1 MQKKL
6 IALAV
11 ASLASGAAFAQT
23 NVTMYGV
30 ADVGYVYSSGDAY
43 RGPNGNLRTGS
54 NEFSGLVNGILS
66 GSRLGFRGEEALGN
80 GLKAVFT
87 LVYSLQ
93 LDNNTGVGSSGSAT
107 GLNARQQFVGLSSAT
122 LGTVALGRQYAPGY
136 QATANND
143 PMAGA
148 LVESQSYLSN
158 QARMTITPNSA
169 ARWNNAIT
177 YTSPNWSGFSAKG
190 IYSFGETAATNGTY
204 NDKLTDITANQAWGL
219 GFNYANGPLNI
230 DLVYQSRM
238 NVVNADKSLVT
249 GNYPAGT
256 DNDINEG
263 YIGASYDFKVVK
275 IMGSYQQQN
284 DKNWTNLDSNL
295 WSLGAVIPVLSASNI
310 HLGYAQLNMDQNN
323 CPILG
328 TGNGN
333 LCGLTGTTN
342 SATLAWTTALSKRTT
357 LYAGYVWNDND
368 KRTITPTTGTVLG
381 SSAGPVGGIGALGQ
395 TNNTVLAGIRHT
407 F

>member
-1 MQKKL
+1 M
-6 IALAV
+6 
-11 ASLASGAAFAQT
+11 
-23 NVTMYGV
+23 
-30 ADVGYVYSSGDAY
+30 
-43 RGPNGNLRTGS
+43 
-54 NEFSGLVNGILS
+54 
-66 GSRLGFRGEEALGN
+66 
-80 GLKAVFT
+80 
-87 LVYSLQ
+87 
-93 LDNNTGVGSSGSAT
+93 
-107 GLNARQQFVGLSSAT
+107 
-122 LGTVALGRQYAPGY
+122 
-136 QATANND
+136 
-143 PMAGA
+143 
-148 LVESQSYLSN
+148 
-158 QARMTITPNSA
+158 
-169 ARWNNAIT
+169 
-177 YTSPNWSGFSAKG
+177 
-190 IYSFGETAATNGTY
+190 
-204 NDKLTDITANQAWGL
+204 WGL

-238 NVVNADKSLVT
+238 DVVNADRSLVT

-310 HLGYAQLNMDQNN
+310 HLAYAQLNMDQNN

>member
-23 NVTMYGV
+23 NVTMYGI
-30 ADVGYVYSSGDAY
+30 ADVGYIYSSGDAY
-43 RGPNGNLRTGS
+43 RGPNGNISSGS
-54 NEFSGLVNGILS
+54 NAFSGLQSGILS

-87 LVYSLQ
+87 LEYSLN
-93 LDNNTGVGSSGSAT
+93 LDNNTGVGSGT
-107 GLNARQQFVGLSSAT
+107 GGLYARQQFVGLSSAT
-122 LGTVALGRQYAPGY
+122 LGTVALGRQYSPGY
-136 QATANND
+136 IATVNND
-143 PMAGA
+143 PLGGA
-148 LVESQSYLSN
+148 LVESQSYLSA
-158 QARMTITPNSA
+158 QAKMTITPNSA

-190 IYSFGETAATNGTY
+190 IYAFGETAAANGSY
-204 NDKLTDITANQAWGL
+204 NDKLTDINANQMFGL
-219 GFNYANGPLNI
+219 GFNYANGPLNV

-249 GNYPAGT
+249 GNYPPGT
-256 DNDINEG
+256 DNDINE
-263 YIGASYDFKVVK
+263 YYVGASYDFKMVK
-275 IMGSYQQQN
+275 IMGSYQKQN
-284 DKNWTNLDSNL
+284 DKNWTNFDSNL

-310 HLGYAQLNMDQNN
+310 HLAYAQLNMDQNS
-323 CPILG
+323 CGLLG

-333 LCGLTGTTN
+333 VCGLTGSTN

-368 KRTITPTTGTVLG
+368 KKSITPTTGGLG
-381 SSAGPVGGIGALGQ
+381 SSAGPVAGIGALGQ
-395 TNNTVLAGIRHT
+395 TNNTLLAGIRHT

>member
-43 RGPNGNLRTGS
+43 RGPNGNLRSGS
-54 NEFSGLVNGILS
+54 NEFSGLVSGILS

-87 LVYSLQ
+87 LEYALNI
-93 LDNNTGVGSSGSAT
+93 DNNTGVGSGT
-107 GLNARQQFVGLSSAT
+107 NGLFARQQYVGLSSAT
-122 LGTVALGRQYAPGY
+122 LGQVALGRQYSPGY

-143 PMAGA
+143 PLGGA
-148 LVESQSYLSN
+148 LVESQSYLSA
-158 QARMTITPNSA
+158 QARMTITPNNA
-169 ARWNNAIT
+169 ARWNNAVT

-190 IYSFGETAATNGTY
+190 IYSFGETAASNGSY
-204 NDKLTDITANQAWGL
+204 NDKLTDIVANQMWGL
-219 GFNYANGPLNI
+219 GFNYANGPLNV

-249 GNYPAGT
+249 GNYPRGT
-256 DNDINEG
+256 DDDINEG

-284 DKNWTNLDSNL
+284 DKNATNLDSNL

-310 HLGYAQLNMDQNN
+310 HLAYAQLNMDQNN
-323 CPILG
+323 CPAILG

-333 LCGLTGTTN
+333 ACGLTGTTN

-368 KRTITPTTGTVLG
+368 KKTMTPTTGGLG
-381 SSAGPVGGIGALGQ
+381 SSVGPVVGIGALNQ
-395 TNNTVLAGIRHT
+395 DNNTLLAGIRHT